1 MNNKRKTIC
10 ATLNYIVY
18 FLILGSTVTRRISIS
33 VFDSLLGIPIK
44 ITSSAIGLKNWATTE
59 VSEKHESIIK
69 KKNRKHIKTALL
81 ATSKLN
87 NIETLISKALIN
99 SSINHD

>member
-10 ATLNYIVY
+10 ATLNYIEY

-33 VFDSLLGIPIK
+33 VFDSLLGIPIE